1 VKRKLFYPL
10 ALAVL
15 FATSVAAQDVT
26 IGVTMGTTGA
36 SASFGISYKN
46 AFQLMGNTLGGQP
59 VKFIIYEDNADAK
72 IAANN
77 ARKLISEDKV
87 DALMGSVSLLS
98 TTQVAQIAHD
108 LKTPLLALA
117 PVVLTY
123 DRLEWVFVLPQRPGL
138 MMSAVIEHM
147 KAHGVKTVGYI
158 GFADVWGDFILNAV
172 NNLGWNAAGIQTVDV
187 ERYARTDTSVTA
199 QVMKLLAANPDAI
212 LVGGS
217 GAGSALPHT
226 ALVVR
231 GYNKQIYHNHGTVS
245 REFIKAGGKAVEGA
259 IAPTGPLMVAEDL
272 PEGNPVKPVALD
284 FIKRYEQTFGERSRN
299 AFSGYS
305 YDGYL
310 LLNATVP
317 VAMQTAKPGTPEF
330 RQALR
335 DALENVHNVVGTH
348 GIYNMTAKDHSGFD
362 DRARVL
368 VRVEN
373 GEWQLLK

>member
-1 VKRKLFYPL
+1 
-10 ALAVL
+10 LAVS
-15 FATSVAAQDVT
+15 FATSVATQDIT

-36 SASFGISYKN
+36 SSSFGISYKN
-46 AFQLMGNTLGGQP
+46 AFQLMPKAIGGQP

-77 ARKLISEDKV
+77 ARKLITEDKV

-123 DRLEWVFVLPQRPGL
+123 DKLEWVFVLPQRPGL

-172 NNLGWNAAGIQTVDV
+172 NNVGWNAAGIQTVDV

-259 IAPTGPLMVAEDL
+259 IAPTGPLLVAEDL
-272 PEGNPVKPVALD
+272 PEDNPVKPVALD

-310 LLNATVP
+310 LLNAAVP
-317 VAMQTAKPGTPEF
+317 VATPGTPEF

-348 GIYNMTAKDHSGFD
+348 GIYNMTAKDHSGLD

-368 VRVEN
+368 VRIEN